1 MGVFCGWLFALW
13 LVHLIEFV
21 CYDWPKAI
29 LNLGETSSC
38 WQIADALNKL
48 RLFNNLRHINSGTIA
63 LKANI
68 AICKKHL
75 DKNMFHNHE
84 VKNKNMDNFRQFN

>member
-1 MGVFCGWLFALW
+1 MGVFGGWLFALW
-13 LVHLIEFV
+13 LVHLIEIV

-29 LNLGETSSC
+29 LNLGETSSSC
-38 WQIADALNKL
+38 QIADALNKL
-48 RLFNNLRHINSGTIA
+48 RLFINSVTTV

-75 DKNMFHNHE
+75 DMFHNHE
-84 VKNKNMDNFRQFN
+84 VKKKNTDNFRQFN